1 MILEPDYY
9 VPPGTTILPLTHL
22 VIVPFVEG
30 MLRDETLAALH
41 DSGEAY
47 LTQPLDPAD
56 PYHYAA
62 CFRDW
67 WNLPMDL
74 IIMEQDMVPTPE
86 QFQRLVGHDA
96 PWVTMPYH
104 VGEGRYTTGLGFCK
118 IAHRLR
124 TSYPMAGV
132 NISTD
137 PRGNGDL
144 VSWASL
150 NEAVERHLTRLG
162 VTPYVLS
169 GTVAHLHYP
178 ETADAA
184 G

>member
-9 VPPGTTILPLTHL
+9 IPPGITAVPVDTF
-22 VIVPFVEG
+22 VIVPFVDG
-30 MLRDETLAALH
+30 MLRDETMQALH
-41 DSGEAY
+41 DSNEAY

-67 WNLPMDL
+67 WNLPND
-74 IIMEQDMVPTPE
+74 IVIMEQDMVPTVD
-86 QFQRLVGHDA
+86 QFRELIYADA
-96 PWVTMPYH
+96 AWATMPYH
-104 VGEGRYTTGLGFCK
+104 VGSGQYTTGLGFCK
-118 IAHRLR
+118 IARHVREA
-124 TSYPMAGV
+124 YPDGGV
-132 NISTD
+132 NITTD

-144 VSWASL
+144 VRWQSL
-150 NEAVERHLTRLG
+150 NEAVERHLSRLG
-162 VTPYVLS
+162 VVQTVLD

-178 ETADAA
+178 EAARAA